1 MSSSRVVAVAKYPF
15 AGRNN
20 DELTFGKNDVI
31 TITQQLD
38 GGWWEG
44 TLNGVTGWFPSNH
57 AVIVEDPG
65 LLEAAEPPDDD
76 AEQLKYRKQLILDL
90 VTHETEHIMLMDN
103 LVGNVLVAVE
113 RNKILTEKEYAKL
126 TGNIAAFLDS
136 QKCFLGE
143 LGQTASLPT
152 PRIGGTFLKYAET
165 LKTLLRTYCNN
176 HPVAVEVLSAKRDE
190 LTKILEASGSNLKAL
205 VTGLSEPFRHLEKY
219 PAMFQEMER
228 TMQESDPD
236 RGDMQRVFS
245 VYSEL
250 KEFCTLLRRQRET
263 QLEFLSAGHL
273 QKSFSEREMAALG
286 EILRLGFVT
295 VGDDEEAVDRCLVL
309 MENALLLLQPS
320 ETKLYE
326 LKEQLPLENLSVSR
340 MELSNGFT
348 VSRESKVVLKA
359 LVLSYDD
366 AQAWMEAFGL
376 CPSVLIDESCTAT
389 NTISPIQPHRLEAND
404 VKSMAEVSPL
414 RKPQMQQLPSA
425 VKAELRKKPSLD
437 MRLNHELEMILPEAD
452 YDIQTTHNGASQRS
466 SGTKTRRLFSGFSLR
481 PLTASRGPYALSD
494 GSSAVKMRKGVSME
508 DQEDA
513 VLLRIGTAYF
523 TPPPPQQ
530 TPRGNAAAQR
540 AAAGTPAFGYQ
551 APQLIVAE
559 DEKILVEEVVGD
571 EVVVHEKSLV
581 DTVYALTNHMNTLLK
596 EVNTLSQTLA
606 KEQKARRRLEEMFR
620 QQNQSMHN
628 LSTSTKSSE

>member
-1 MSSSRVVAVAKYPF
+1 MSAPRVVAVAKYPF

-20 DELTFGKNDVI
+20 DELSFGKNEVI

-57 AVIVEDPG
+57 AVVVEDPG
-65 LLEAAEPPDDD
+65 LAEAAEPPDEEK
-76 AEQLKYRKQLILDL
+76 EQQKYRKQLILDL
-90 VTHETEHIMLMDN
+90 VAHETEHIVLMDT
-103 LVGNVLVAVE
+103 LVGGVLAAIHAS
-113 RNKILTEKEYAKL
+113 KILTDQEYAKL
-126 TGNIAAFLDS
+126 TGNIEVFLDS
-136 QKCFLGE
+136 QKGFLVE
-143 LGQTASLPT
+143 LGQTAALPT
-152 PRIGGTFLKYAET
+152 PRIGGTFLKHAEK
-165 LKTLLRTYCNN
+165 LKHLLRVYCRN
-176 HPVAVEVLSAKRDE
+176 HPVAVEVLSAKSAQ
-190 LTKILEASGSNLKAL
+190 LTKVLESSGSNLKAL

-228 TMQESDPD
+228 SMPESDPD

-245 VYSEL
+245 VYSQL

-263 QLEFLSAGHL
+263 QLEFLSVGHL
-273 QKSFSEREMAALG
+273 QKNFSEREMAALG
-286 EILRLGFVT
+286 EIVRIGFAS
-295 VGDDEEAVDRCLVL
+295 VGEEEDAVDRCLVL
-309 MENALLLLQPS
+309 TENTLLVLQPS
-320 ETKLYE
+320 EKGLYE
-326 LKEQLPLENLSVSR
+326 LKERLPVENLTVTR
-340 MELSNGFT
+340 MELKNGFT
-348 VSRESKVVLKA
+348 LSRDSKIVLKA
-359 LVLSYDD
+359 CVLSYDE

-376 CPSVLIDESCTAT
+376 LNNVLIDDSCT
-389 NTISPIQPHRLEAND
+389 NTISPIQPQHLDAGD
-404 VKSMAEVSPL
+404 VRSMAEVSPL
-414 RKPQMQQLPSA
+414 RKPQMQQLPSS

-437 MRLNHELEMILPEAD
+437 MRLNHELEMILPEGD
-452 YDIQTTHNGASQRS
+452 DEPQGLGGQRS
-466 SGTKTRRLFSGFSLR
+466 SGNKSRRLFSGYSLR

-494 GSSAVKMRKGVSME
+494 GSSAVKMRKGVSVE

-523 TPPPPQQ
+523 TPPVPQQ
-530 TPRGNAAAQR
+530 TPRGTATAQR

-571 EVVVHEKSLV
+571 EVVVQEKSLV

-596 EVNTLSQTLA
+596 EVNSLSQTLA